1 MHSLYKTKMQEISH
15 LFLACLIF
23 MMNVNGNNFFHLKEL
38 FFILFVSTSLR
49 YGDYRK
55 IWNCILMILLYL
67 FSAAVNLISNSAYR
81 FSAAVYN
88 LLGFIYLFLQ
98 VYETPEYTKTIVRS
112 FLFSAKIV
120 AWMLVAVWALC
131 MSSPLIAS
139 GLTVFFELNKT
150 DAAAFIF
157 MIVRREILGFP
168 FLRVYY
174 CTAPC
179 MICALGYC
187 LVVRFY
193 SFKTRNW
200 FSIFLFSFG
209 LLISGARANILAVVL
224 LNGAYICLK
233 LVQQKKI
240 VRAYMIILVAGTVS
254 LVFLLMMLGERSDS
268 SIKVKA
274 LHKVSYMEL
283 FDEHP
288 YKTIFTGWGAGSEFY
303 SKGFKKMT
311 DTTELSF
318 YETIRR
324 YGIIST
330 ILIFIFI
337 WGRPVIFVLTNK
349 MPLSQKLFFSVTV
362 ISYIAVAC
370 TNPFLLGSIGFC
382 SLVFIES
389 VIYDSYRNSI
399 SHKFRKKEY
408 AHVSSR

>member
-1 MHSLYKTKMQEISH
+1 MHCLYKTKLQEFSH
-15 LFLACLIF
+15 FFLACLIF

-38 FFILFVSTSLR
+38 FFIMFISTSLQ

-55 IWNCILMILLYL
+55 LWNFILMMILYL
-67 FSAAVNLISNSAYR
+67 FSATANLISESSYR

-98 VYETPEYTKTIVRS
+98 VYETPEYTRTIVRS
-112 FLFSAKIV
+112 FLFSAKVV
-120 AWMLVAVWALC
+120 AWMSVAIWILC
-131 MSSPLIAS
+131 MASPPVAA
-139 GLTVFFELNKT
+139 GLTFFFEMNKT

-157 MIVRREILGFP
+157 MIVQREILGFP

-193 SFKTRNW
+193 SLKDENW
-200 FSIFLFSFG
+200 FSVLLFSFG

-233 LVQQKKI
+233 LIQQKKLA
-240 VRAYMIILVAGTVS
+240 RAFMIILAAGTAS
-254 LVFLLMMLGERSDS
+254 FVFLLMMLNEKSDS
-268 SIKVKA
+268 SIKVKT
-274 LHKVSYMEL
+274 LHKISYMEL
-283 FDEHP
+283 FDMHP

-303 SKGFKKMT
+303 SKGFRKMT

-330 ILIFIFI
+330 VMIFIFI
-337 WGRPVIFVLTNK
+337 WGRPVIFVLANR
-349 MPLSQKLFFSVTV
+349 MPLVQKLFFSVMV

-382 SLVFIES
+382 SLIFIET
-389 VIYDSYRNSI
+389 VIYDFYRN
-399 SHKFRKKEY
+399 KNLLRLEKKEC
-408 AHVSSR
+408 AHVPSR